1 MAGYQVCNAFAYMK
15 NGISYFNLDV
25 LFHWILNSTR
35 HWKSTGYITLTWSQ
49 FRLGKCQPGVWE
61 RRTHREIVGSRERT
75 LIPNSL
81 IFLDVVHFVLRKSA
95 FKSTVK
101 QDKAMFILRRV
112 TVRQGLLTKCM
123 LPVRIKYCLY
133 FNIWNTT

>member
-1 MAGYQVCNAFAYMK
+1 MC
-15 NGISYFNLDV
+15 
-25 LFHWILNSTR
+25 
-35 HWKSTGYITLTWSQ
+35 
-49 FRLGKCQPGVWE
+49 E
-61 RRTHREIVGSRERT
+61 RDAHTEVVGSRERT

-81 IFLDVVHFVLRKSA
+81 IFLDVVHFILRKSA

-133 FNIWNTT
+133 FNIWNTV